1 MKTLILAAAMAAC
14 LTGSA
19 RACDDD
25 CQYQMQDM
33 EMQIEDL
40 EDQVQE
46 LEARQFEDG
55 DGYTG
60 GGSTSMSNFPSFEEW
75 RQQKGLP
82 DYRPKKKTPYQQMLD
97 NIAGGNPRYFSN

>member
-19 RACDDD
+19 RACDNDF
-25 CQYQMQDM
+25 QYQMQDM

-46 LEARQFEDG
+46 LRLGSSKMATATLVAVQRACRTSHRSRSG
-55 DGYTG
+55 D
-60 GGSTSMSNFPSFEEW
+60 S
-75 RQQKGLP
+75 RKDCGLS
-82 DYRPKKKTPYQQMLD
+82 
-97 NIAGGNPRYFSN
+97 A